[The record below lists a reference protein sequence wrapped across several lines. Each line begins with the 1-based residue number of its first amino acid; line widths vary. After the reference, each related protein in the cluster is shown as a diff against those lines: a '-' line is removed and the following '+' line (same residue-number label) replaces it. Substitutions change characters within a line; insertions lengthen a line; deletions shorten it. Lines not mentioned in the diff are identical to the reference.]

1 MVSYFTMKAEEVAE
15 RIARSHALIQM
26 KPLDRLDCINKTA
39 AVKQVI
45 MSCIVYLDQL
55 YHQKGAWEFTE
66 NDFSRIHESVCVSAI
81 PLLNMVEYFLEKAE
95 AETQERHFA
104 V

>member
-1 MVSYFTMKAEEVAE
+1 MNHETVAQ
-15 RIARSHALIQM
+15 RIARSHDLIQA

-45 MSCIVYLDQL
+45 MSCIAYLDQL
-55 YHQKGAWEFTE
+55 YQKESWEFSE
-66 NDFSRIHESVCVSAI
+66 NDFSFIHESVCVSAI
-81 PLLNMVEYFLEKAE
+81 PLLNMVEHFLELAE
-95 AETQERHFA
+95 AEAKKHSFA